1 MTAVEAVPPGR
12 TTTFLITDIEGST
25 RLWEEH
31 RETMASALA
40 AHDAILRAAVE
51 RAGGHV
57 FKTTGDGLLA
67 AFDHAPAAVVA
78 ALDGQQQLGRHA
90 WPADTGP
97 LLVRMAIHC
106 GSAERRDGDYFGPT
120 LNRAARLLAIGHGGQ
135 VLLSGATAGLVA
147 DDLPAGCELVDRG
160 EHRLRDLDRAE
171 HVHQL
176 AGPGL
181 RLEFPPLRSIAPR
194 DSHLPTQVTSFVGRT
209 RELAEVRRLLG
220 TSRLVT
226 LVGVGGTGK
235 TRLMLEAATSVADRY
250 RDGVRLVELAP
261 IGDAALVVPEILGAL
276 GTRPSPGQSA
286 LDAAVDFLRAKELL
300 LLLDNCEHLV
310 GAAADAAHRLLAACP
325 GLSILA
331 TSREGLGVEGE
342 AIFSVPS
349 LGLPDAIGMRPNRAA
364 EVVDLERAA
373 ASDAVRLFVERATAT
388 LPSFVLD
395 AEGAP
400 AVVEICRRLDGIP
413 LALELAAARVNVL
426 SVADIAQGLG
436 DRFRLLTGGR
446 RTAVP
451 RQQTLQALIDWSWD
465 LLDDAD
471 RRLLRRLSVFIG
483 GWTLEAAAAVTAD
496 EPMPAEAAWRG
507 LPATARLEAL
517 DGLGR
522 LVDRSLVVV
531 DRAGATRY
539 RMLETIR
546 QYANERL
553 MAAGEVVTLRDR
565 HLAAFRR
572 LALDGE
578 AGLQGPDMVAWLA
591 KLDPEADNLRTA
603 HDWAFETHLE
613 AALEMSVAMLP
624 YYRSRSV
631 GADGIELLERAADLA
646 PSWLASFGPDPD
658 PAHLALAA
666 RVLAGALLA
675 RSAYT
680 GINPGEDARQGVIAL
695 ARSSGDRLALMD
707 ALVASAVATLVSG
720 SFLVPSDPSIEAAE
734 ELAVVAESAGR
745 WDFVAMAE
753 AGLAFPEVR
762 RRPAAAE
769 QRFDRAIEAA
779 RRSGN
784 PYTIANLTQ
793 MRGRIAAYAGRLP
806 EVRRWFTES
815 IEIFISLG
823 DLRFANVARSE
834 LAHAL
839 RHTGL
844 LDEAEAEYRVTI
856 QVWLD
861 GGNRGAIA
869 NQLESFGFVRLAR
882 GDADR
887 AARLL
892 GAAEAIRDA
901 ASAPMMSH
909 EREEY
914 DGRVEELRTSL
925 GEAALTTAWAD
936 GRAMTVNDAVALAL
950 APSGA

>member
-1 MTAVEAVPPGR
+1 MPGDAGAGDATHVQPVVDPVR
-12 TTTFLITDIEGST
+12 RVLGGQ
-25 RLWEEH
+25 R
-31 RETMASALA
+31 ALG
-40 AHDAILRAAVE
+40 E
-51 RAGGHV
+51 
-57 FKTTGDGLLA
+57 
-67 AFDHAPAAVVA
+67 
-78 ALDGQQQLGRHA
+78 HA
-90 WPADTGP
+90 WPAEIGP

-135 VLLSGATAGLVA
+135 VLLSGATAALVA
-147 DDLPAGCELVDRG
+147 DDLPAGCRLVDRG
-160 EHRLRDLDRAE
+160 EHRLRDMDRLE

-181 RLEFPPLRSIAPR
+181 RLDFPPLRSTAPV
-194 DSHLPTQVTSFVGRT
+194 DSHLPVQVTSFVGRT

-220 TSRLVT
+220 SNRLVT

-235 TRLMLEAATSVADRY
+235 TRLMHEVAGAVADRY
-250 RDGVRLVELAP
+250 RDGARLVELAP
-261 IGDAALVVPEILGAL
+261 VGDPALVVPEILGAL
-276 GTRPSPGQSA
+276 GAQPSPGQPA

-310 GAAADAAHRLLAACP
+310 GAAADATHRLLAVCP

-349 LGLPDAIGMRPNRAA
+349 LSLPDAIGTRPTHAPEPA
-364 EVVDLERAA
+364 DLERAV

-395 AEGAP
+395 ADGAP

-426 SVADIAQGLG
+426 SVTDIAQGLG

-465 LLDDAD
+465 LLDDGD
-471 RRLLRRLSVFIG
+471 RRLLRRLSVFAG
-483 GWTLEAAAAVTAD
+483 GWTLEAAAAIAAD
-496 EPMPAEAAWRG
+496 PPMAPEAAWRG
-507 LPATARLEAL
+507 LSATARLETL

-531 DRAGATRY
+531 DRDGSTRY

-553 MAAGEVVTLRDR
+553 VAAGEAVPLRDR

-578 AGLQGPDMVAWLA
+578 DGLQGPDMVAWLA

-603 HDWAFETHLE
+603 FDWAFDAHPQS
-613 AALEMSVAMLP
+613 ALEMAVALLP
-624 YYRSRSV
+624 YFRSRAV
-631 GADGIELLERAADLA
+631 GAEGIDALSRAADLA
-646 PSWLASFGPDPD
+646 PVWLASFSPDPG
-658 PAHLALAA
+658 PARLALGA
-666 RVLAGALLA
+666 RVVAGSLLA
-675 RSAYT
+675 SAAYH
-680 GINPGEDARQGVIAL
+680 GIDPGENARQEAVAM
-695 ARSSGDRLALMD
+695 ARASGDRVALLD
-707 ALVASAVATLVSG
+707 ALIASATAGLISG
-720 SFLVPSDPSIEAAE
+720 GFQGAGDAAVEAAQ
-734 ELAVVAESAGR
+734 ELAVVAESLGR
-745 WDFVAMAE
+745 WDVVAMAE

-762 RRPAAAE
+762 RDPAAAE
-769 QRFDRAIEAA
+769 RRFDRAIDAA

-784 PYTIANLTQ
+784 PYTIANMTQ
-793 MRGRIAAYAGRLP
+793 MRGRAAAFTGRLTDA
-806 EVRRWFTES
+806 RRWFAES
-815 IEIFISLG
+815 IELFTSFG
-823 DLRFANVARSE
+823 DHRFANVARSE

-839 RHTGL
+839 RHAGL
-844 LDEAEAEYRVTI
+844 LDEAETAYRATI

-869 NQLESFGFVRLAR
+869 NQLESFAFLRLAR
-882 GDADR
+882 GEAER

-892 GAAEAIRDA
+892 GAAEAIRDV
-901 ASAPMMSH
+901 ASAPMTDF

-914 DGRVEELRTSL
+914 DARVGELRAAL
-925 GEAALTTAWAD
+925 GEAALATAWAV
-936 GRAMTVNDAVALAL
+936 GRAMSVNDAVALAR
-950 APSGA
+950 APTGI